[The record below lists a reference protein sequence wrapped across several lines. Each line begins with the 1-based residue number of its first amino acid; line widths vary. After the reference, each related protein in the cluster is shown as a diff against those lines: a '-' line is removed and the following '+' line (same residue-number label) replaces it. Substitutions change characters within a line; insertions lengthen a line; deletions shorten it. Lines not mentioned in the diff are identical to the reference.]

1 MYCISAASHL
11 AYRMFL
17 IYQFCQR
24 TQTVEIMRRIR
35 LPRIKAV
42 SVLVLSAGS
51 VAYAAQAPAA
61 PPSQLP
67 ASPTVPQTSPATL
80 PSAPAAPGQA
90 VLTLPQATAMAIQ
103 NHPQIA
109 AARQTA
115 AWANQR
121 ITETRAPFYPVV
133 NGEITGGQGLAQSR
147 LGAGALSASQLFT
160 RAGLGLQLT
169 QLVTDFGRTK
179 SLVAQS
185 QFQAQA
191 ADQNTQATVYDTVLG
206 VNRGYF
212 GVLQALAYVTVANET
227 IRARQTLTDQVTALA
242 NANLKSALDVSFANV
257 NLSEANL
264 LLIRSQDAVEQ
275 AYADL
280 ARSLGQEQ
288 VVRYQLASVAAPPAP
303 PTSPDPLIV
312 EAMQNRPE
320 LRNVRF
326 QLQGAQSFEKAE
338 AGLSRPSVS
347 LVAVGGGLPYL
358 NQDPRVAPYGYEGA
372 AVNVDI
378 PLFNGHLYSARR
390 EAAHYNSLATSERL
404 RNLQQQIQ
412 RDVRSAWI
420 SASTAYQRIPVT
432 EQLMKQ
438 AQLALELAQGR
449 YNLGL
454 ASIVEITQAQ
464 LNLTQAQIEN
474 VSATYDYQI
483 AYAQLQYTVGSLR

>member
-1 MYCISAASHL
+1 
-11 AYRMFL
+11 
-17 IYQFCQR
+17 
-24 TQTVEIMRRIR
+24 MRRNT
-35 LPRIKAV
+35 
-42 SVLVLSAGS
+42 LVIVVGIILTLWGGS
-51 VAYAAQAPAA
+51 VARAAQVPAA
-61 PPSQLP
+61 PTSPLP
-67 ASPTVPQTSPATL
+67 ASPAVPQTSPATL

-90 VLTLPQATAMAIQ
+90 VLTLPQATAMALQ
-103 NHPQIA
+103 SHPQIA

-115 AWANQR
+115 AAAGQR
-121 ITETRAPFYPVV
+121 ITETRAPYYPVV

-147 LGAGALSASQLFT
+147 IGAGALSASQLFS
-160 RAGLGLQLT
+160 RFGQGLQVT

-179 SLVAQS
+179 NLVARS
-185 QFQAQA
+185 QYQAQA
-191 ADQNTQATVYDTVLG
+191 ADQSTQSTVYDTVLG

-212 GVLQALAYVTVANET
+212 GVLQAQAYVTVANET

-257 NLSEANL
+257 NLSEAKL

-280 ARSLGQEQ
+280 ARSLGQDQ
-288 VVRYQLASVAAPPAP
+288 VVRYRLASVASPAAPPA
-303 PTSPDPLIV
+303 SPEPLI
-312 EAMQNRPE
+312 ADAIQNRPE
-320 LRNVRF
+320 LRDVKL

-338 AGLSRPSVS
+338 ADLSHPSLSVI
-347 LVAVGGGLPYL
+347 AVGGGLPYL

-372 AVNVDI
+372 AVNLEI
-378 PLFNGHLYSARR
+378 PIFNGHLYSARKG
-390 EAAHYNSLATSERL
+390 AAHYEALATSERL
-404 RNLQQQIQ
+404 RNLQQQIE

-474 VSATYDYQI
+474 VSANYDYQI
-483 AYAQLQYTVGSLR
+483 AYAQLQYTVGALR